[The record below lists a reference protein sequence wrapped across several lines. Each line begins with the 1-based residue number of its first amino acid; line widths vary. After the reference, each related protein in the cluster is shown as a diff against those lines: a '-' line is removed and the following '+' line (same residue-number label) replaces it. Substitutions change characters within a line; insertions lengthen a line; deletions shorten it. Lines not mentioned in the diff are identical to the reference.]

1 MGDLGGCRVAIV
13 DTNYAM
19 LPSIKGLKNRGAH
32 VTILGNFCSKEVAI
46 NADETIT
53 VDYSDHR
60 ALSLVLD
67 KNRFDAVVP
76 GCTDVSY
83 LSCAN
88 LGVEGCESVE
98 VTGRLHNKRLF
109 CESAREAGV
118 KTPREYSSIR
128 EAFTAETDI
137 LVKPDDSFSGRGIGI
152 FKSGGELQQLRS
164 QIDYARNFSSSSEV
178 LLQEYMRG
186 DLYSFSAFWNGY
198 ELVDQYL
205 VRELCVANP
214 FVVDRS
220 FAVED
225 DLLYQLAGSDALS
238 ICRSLTL
245 QSGLVHFQMILQEG
259 EWYFLECMRRLPG
272 DLYSHLIDVAFQT
285 DYSGGYLRPFLREEV
300 SSLSS
305 SQSAPDTSL
314 SRITVA
320 GSRKATNFKERLSA
334 MGVAYLC
341 FSNGLIGQCM
351 RKTFFLA
358 NLSSEISK
366 ALGLGDRLNEC
377 ID

>member
-19 LPSIKGLKNRGAH
+19 LPSIKGLKTRGAH
-32 VTILGNFCSKEVAI
+32 VTILGNFCSREVAI
-46 NADETIT
+46 NSDETIT

-76 GCTDVSY
+76 GCTDASY

-109 CESAREAGV
+109 CESARGAGV

-128 EAFTAETDI
+128 EAFAAETDI
-137 LVKPDDSFSGRGIGI
+137 LVKPDDSFSGQGIGI
-152 FKSGGELQQLRS
+152 FESGGGLHHLRS
-164 QIDYARNFSSSSEV
+164 KIDYARYFSSSSEV
-178 LLQEYMRG
+178 LLQEYLRG

-225 DLLYQLAGSDALS
+225 DLLYQSARSDALS
-238 ICRSLTL
+238 ICRSLAL
-245 QSGLVHFQMILQEG
+245 QPGLVHFQMILLEG

-272 DLYSHLIDVAFQT
+272 DLYSQLIDLAFQT

-305 SQSAPDTSL
+305 TQSAPDTSL
-314 SRITVA
+314 LRITVA
-320 GSRKATNFKERLSA
+320 GSSAIQNLKKRFKEIGIPHQSIN
-334 MGVAYLC
+334 
-341 FSNGLIGQCM
+341 NGMTGE
-351 RKTFFLA
+351 RNRETFFFTESGFEVSMDFLLI
-358 NLSSEISK
+358 NSN
-366 ALGLGDRLNEC
+366 RQ
-377 ID
+377 